1 HLDSTQARHDHAVAA
16 SRRVTTPTITKSGCR
31 TNRDEARA
39 MELAAGGVP
48 VLVIRRVAYDRTGR
62 AVEVNDMTLA
72 GNRYE
77 LTYEIPAD

>member
-1 HLDSTQARHDHAVAA
+1 
-16 SRRVTTPTITKSGCR
+16 
-31 TNRDEARA
+31 